1 MRRILIAVTLCWAAV
16 ARAEGVE
23 SVQELVDRSIALHG
37 GELFGRSETSLRISS
52 LSGTFSLTSR
62 VNDGLFDHRVERG
75 HGEEKHV
82 VRVTND
88 GVSLIAGSHESA
100 VSGEEAERLRSFV
113 FARIYFPFLPYRL
126 NDPGVRKFDQGLESW
141 DGRALRRVKVTFEKG
156 EGDEYLF
163 WFDPKSARLER
174 FAYSFQT
181 GKGGIRFRR
190 AANFRRV
197 GGILF
202 YDTENFGL
210 SGKGLSVDTI
220 SPSRLADMER
230 ISMVEVGDIRVRRLH

>member
-1 MRRILIAVTLCWAAV
+1 MRRILIAVLLCWAPV
-16 ARAEGVE
+16 ARAERVE
-23 SVQELVDRSIALHG
+23 PVQELVDRSIAFHG
-37 GELFGRSETSLRISS
+37 GDLFDRSEISLRISS

-62 VNDGLFDHRVERG
+62 MDHGLFDHRVERG
-75 HGEEKHV
+75 QGEEKHV

-88 GVSLIAGSHESA
+88 GVSLIAGASEKG

-126 NDPGVRKFDQGLESW
+126 NDPGVRKVDKGFETW
-141 DGRALRRVKVTFEKG
+141 DGRTLRRVKVVFEAG

-163 WFDPKSARLER
+163 WFDPKSARLEQ

-181 GKGGIRFRR
+181 GRGGIRFRR
-190 AANFRRV
+190 ASNYRRI

-202 YDTENFGL
+202 YDAENFGL
-210 SGKGLSVDTI
+210 SGRGLSVDTV
-220 SPSRLADMER
+220 SPMRLADMER
-230 ISMVEVGDIRVRRLH
+230 ISMVEVGDIYVRRLR